1 MIGIECNSSKIY
13 ELLNE
18 FSKEV
23 KNNKFIKVPYWL
35 WKSITNF
42 VNDSVLIFPSLL
54 TDHNG
59 KQLLLLTNDEGGRLI
74 LDLDDNSIGAF
85 FLLKLFVKGD
95 EKDMS
100 ITLSNTT
107 SSSALSSNSI
117 YLDKATNTYWSDS
130 ITGTTSCYNVLDDI
144 YNISDEINGLKNE
157 VNNLKK
163 NLLNKEESKDM
174 KGFNF
179 DFGPCANDNIRMSM
193 YGLAVKNSAGVYVAY
208 DTKNREIIDVDI
220 FNFDAK
226 KYLFKIPVAIKD
238 VRVGDTIIHNG
249 TPMFVIGLSPES
261 GYGFICVDPKAGEE
275 KVILPTRN
283 MFGFNFLTR
292 VVSLFNMNGDFVAPD
307 ANNPFGNMLPLMML
321 GDNKDIDPM
330 ALVMMMN
337 GGNLDMSNPM
347 MMYFMMKDNKN
358 TDLLPMFM
366 MMNMNQSQRKPHEPC
381 RCHGDHSNN

>member
-1 MIGIECNSSKIY
+1 MVGIECNGSKIHD
-13 ELLNE
+13 LLTE

-23 KNNKFIKVPYWL
+23 KNNKFIRIPHWL
-35 WKSITNF
+35 WKSIIDF
-42 VNDSVLIFPSLL
+42 ANDSVIVFPSLL
-54 TDHNG
+54 TDEKGNP
-59 KQLLLLTNDEGGRLI
+59 LLLLSNDVDNRIEF
-74 LDLDDNSIGAF
+74 DPYDNSIGAF
-85 FLLKLFVKGD
+85 FLLKLFLEGD

-107 SSSALSSNSI
+107 SSSSAVSSSNYICYDNNS
-117 YLDKATNTYWSDS
+117 YWSDS
-130 ITGTTSCYNVLDDI
+130 ITGTTSYYNV
-144 YNISDEINGLKNE
+144 SDEINGLKNE

-179 DFGPCANDNIRMSM
+179 DFGPCTNDNIRMSM
-193 YGLAVKNSAGVYVAY
+193 YGIAVKNSAGVYVAY

-330 ALVMMMN
+330 ALAMMMN

-366 MMNMNQSQRKPHEPC
+366 MMNMNQPQRKPHEPC

>member
-23 KNNKFIKVPYWL
+23 KNNKFTRVPYWL

-42 VNDSVLIFPSLL
+42 VNDSVMVFPSLL
-54 TDHNG
+54 TDQDG

-74 LDLDDNSIGAF
+74 LDLDDNSIGTF

-107 SSSALSSNSI
+107 SSSSALSSNYI
-117 YLDKATNTYWSDS
+117 CYDKNSYWSDS
-130 ITGTTSCYNVLDDI
+130 ITGTTSYYNV
-144 YNISDEINGLKNE
+144 SDEINGLKNE

-193 YGLAVKNSAGVYVAY
+193 YGLAVKNNAGVYVAY
-208 DTKNREIIDVDI
+208 NAKDREIVDVDI
-220 FNFDAK
+220 LNFDAK

-238 VRVGDTIIHNG
+238 VSVGDTIIHNG
-249 TPMFVIGLSPES
+249 VPMFVIGLSPDN
-261 GYGFICVDPKAGEE
+261 GYGFICVDPKVGEE

-283 MFGFNFLTR
+283 MFGFNFITK
-292 VVSLFNMNGDFVAPD
+292 VVSLFDMNGGFTAPSV
-307 ANNPFGNMLPLMML
+307 NSPFGNMLPLMML

-330 ALVMMMN
+330 MIMMMMN
-337 GGNLDMSNPM
+337 DGNFDTSNPM

-366 MMNMNQSQRKPHEPC
+366 MMNMGHGFRKPQEPC